1 MSLPTTTYLKSQTGA
16 YLVWAS
22 LLLPI
27 MAGFLALAIDIGLV
41 MGHKRQAQI
50 AADAA
55 AQAGALNLVASSTL
69 ADKQAAA
76 RTAGLEAAKDNGF
89 DDADPDI
96 SVAVN
101 LPPTQT
107 QSPYYYNATNG
118 DYVAATI
125 TSRSPGIFSRLPL
138 VNIDKFT
145 IVTNA
150 VALSA
155 ASATTECPGVFTD
168 RIDSPR
174 GVNLQ
179 RGGFTIN
186 NGGIYVGDIHSQSI
200 GGSGDGFMTADWIK
214 LGGGNSGGI
223 SYTCRESQTCPEINV
238 LPTRKPEMIG
248 FEDKCDYENVVVSM
262 SGSTAVVSCTPT
274 SSCRKPTLDPKDA
287 NGFYGLPAGYYCIT
301 TSNTSS
307 NALTI
312 TGTKVKLRPNGTN
325 EVFVFKNGNLLIQ
338 SSGTGGSA
346 VESQVITVGNSLSG
360 TDYRAGVVLY
370 AVDTADLPYID
381 DPDYVAPSNYSAISI
396 TGTSK
401 GKSTLSGSMRLLANT
416 IVLND
421 ALLTIDVFSDV
432 GGGSSFDSCGEFG
445 TSGLLQ

>member
-1 MSLPTTTYLKSQTGA
+1 MNLTISPYRKHQSGA
-16 YLVWAS
+16 YLVWAA
-22 LLLPI
+22 LLLPV

-41 MGHKRQAQI
+41 MGHKREAQI

-55 AQAGALNLVASSTL
+55 AQAGALSIVATSTL
-69 ADKQAAA
+69 TDKQAAA

-89 DDADPDI
+89 NDADPNV
-96 SVAVN
+96 SVVVN

-125 TSRSPGIFSRLPL
+125 TSISPGIFSRLPL

-168 RIDSPR
+168 RIDTPR

-214 LGGGNSGGI
+214 LGGANSGGI

-238 LPTRKPEMIG
+238 VPTGKPEMIG
-248 FEDKCDYENVVVSM
+248 FEDKCDYENVVVSV
-262 SGSTAVVSCTPT
+262 SGVSCTPT

-287 NGFYGLPAGYYCIT
+287 NGFYGLPAGYYCVT
-301 TSNTSS
+301 NSNTSR

-370 AVDTADLPYID
+370 AVDTADIPYTD
-381 DPDYVAPSNYSAISI
+381 DPDYVAPSSYSAISI

-401 GKSTLSGSMRLLANT
+401 GKSTLSGPMRLLANT

-421 ALLTIDVFSDV
+421 ALLTVDVFSDV
-432 GGGSSFDSCGEFG
+432 GSGSSFTSCGEFG